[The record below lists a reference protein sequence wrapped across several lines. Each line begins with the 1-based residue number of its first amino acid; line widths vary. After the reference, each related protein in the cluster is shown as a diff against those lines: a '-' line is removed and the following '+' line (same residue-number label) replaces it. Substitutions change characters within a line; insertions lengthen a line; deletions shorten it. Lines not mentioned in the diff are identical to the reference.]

1 MAFVRVW
8 DGRHYAEVEVPS
20 ELAEA
25 YAALER
31 QSRLT
36 NRKETRRHQS
46 LDKSLDH
53 GWDVPDPSADTLRI
67 LERSETRALLQ
78 AALKTLT
85 ARQRTILLRYVQE
98 NKSFRE
104 IGDALG
110 VHRDTVREHY
120 LSAVKKLKK
129 FLQTTPSNASSRGD

>member
-8 DGRHYAEVEVPS
+8 DGRHYAEVEVTP

-36 NRKETRRHQS
+36 DRKETRRHQS

-85 ARQRTILLRYVQE
+85 AR
-98 NKSFRE
+98 
-104 IGDALG
+104 
-110 VHRDTVREHY
+110 
-120 LSAVKKLKK
+120 
-129 FLQTTPSNASSRGD
+129 